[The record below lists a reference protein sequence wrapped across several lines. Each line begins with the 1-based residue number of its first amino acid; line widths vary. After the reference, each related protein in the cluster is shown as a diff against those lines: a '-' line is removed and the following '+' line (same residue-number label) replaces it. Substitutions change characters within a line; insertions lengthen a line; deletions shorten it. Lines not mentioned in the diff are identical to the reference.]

1 MYDSK
6 LSFGFLIALT
16 LFTVSA
22 EYPHEL
28 QITKDPSSQNNPA
41 IYGTVVVW
49 TDYRQGN
56 ADIYG
61 YNLDT
66 GKEFQITTNPED
78 QFSPAI
84 YGIW

>member
-1 MYDSK
+1 MRICLSFRRYVMYDSK
-6 LSFGFLIALT
+6 LSFSFLMVLT

-22 EYPHEL
+22 ECPYEL

-41 IYGTVVVW
+41 IYDTVVVW

-66 GKEFQITTNPED
+66 GRE
-78 QFSPAI
+78 
-84 YGIW
+84 Y